1 MLNLILGKNPFVKT
15 EYVRRLI
22 AEKAKT
28 GEKCIIIVPEQFSYE
43 AEKSMLEIVGA
54 KDMLSVDVLSMTR
67 LAELILSEH
76 SDPEEKPVADD
87 GVRMMT
93 MSLALESLGD
103 TLEIYKK
110 YVSRPQLIAELISFA
125 TELKQWTVSVD
136 SLANFCEN
144 AGASSLKSKLGELVT
159 VLSLYNTMLER
170 SYYNTDDMLTSLCS
184 VLSECKYFEDKTVAI
199 DGFTRFTKQEYA
211 VVEKILL
218 QAPQVYITFDSDN
231 SRDSYSL
238 FANNNKQVE
247 YLKNIANKN
256 SVKIAPIKFIE
267 NGNDG
272 IDENLLK
279 LADGIFNP
287 KLTVS
292 NEPCGDAVKI
302 VSAPNKADECEFVA
316 MTVKKL
322 MREKGVRCRDIAVFE
337 RTEGTYDRE
346 LASAFKRYGV
356 PFYEDARQP
365 VACEP
370 LAVYLTSLLEIVCNG
385 FTTDSL
391 MRHLKTGLS
400 DLTSDEIAQLEN
412 YAFVWR
418 INASQW
424 REDFTENPNGY
435 GRELTD
441 FDEAKLASLNRIRK
455 KAVAPVL
462 AFKRDFSQA
471 ENEKKAEVIYDY
483 LIKNSVDK
491 KLKALSDELLKNGK
505 TALSQEQDA
514 VWTLVV
520 GMLDR
525 LWNTCKD
532 SGVSDKR
539 FFELFNILLSVSDFG
554 SVPKSIDA
562 VTLSAADRARVPV
575 KKYVFTVGANDGV
588 FPLNPPTQGLL
599 SDKERTELKNA
610 GIDLAETAEYKLTE
624 EKYIAYRAVITAG
637 ERLFVS
643 YCDADYQGVG
653 MTESQLVREIKKIY
667 PDLEVTEYENIPPLE
682 KIESS
687 ASAFE
692 IYAENY
698 TEDSEFM
705 SSVRDYLVSDSVN
718 RGKLNTLENAAD
730 KASAQIADTD
740 IATKLFGKN
749 MHLSASKT
757 EVYYKCP
764 FQYFC
769 KYGIKAQPRKEAD
782 VDYAV
787 SGSLIHEA
795 FEKILDRFSKEEL
808 IEMPPEALR
817 KNISDITDEYLEK
830 KMGGSKSKSNRFI
843 RQYNS
848 IGDQIFF
855 VLTRII
861 EELKVSDFVPTSFE
875 LPIDYGA
882 DVSPYE
888 LSLPDGG
895 TLSVSGSVDRVDIME
910 KNGKKYL
917 RVVDY
922 KSNGKSFKL
931 SDVVSGL
938 STQML
943 IYLFTIEKN
952 GKKKYG
958 DIIPSGVLYMPAKN
972 ATADLGRHEGADKIE
987 KKILGSNK
995 MSGIVVDDMDILQG
1009 MEHDLNGYFIPVS
1022 LTKSG
1027 AFTAS
1032 SRLIKAEELAMLNRK
1047 IDSVL
1052 RQMALNL
1059 HKGKIP
1065 VYPVKEDDCKYCDY
1079 SSVCGFEDGDSYREI
1094 LSAKDNEVIE
1104 MLKNEEDENG

>member
-22 AEKAKT
+22 AEKAQS

-43 AEKSMLEIVGA
+43 TEKSMLDLVGA
-54 KDMLSVDVLSMTR
+54 KNMLSVDVLSMTR

-76 SDPEEKPVADD
+76 SDPEEKPAADD

-110 YVSRPQLIAELISFA
+110 YVSRPQLIAELVSFA

-136 SLANFCEN
+136 SLARFCEN
-144 AGASSLKSKLGELVT
+144 AEASSLKSKLGELVT

-170 SYYNTDDMLTSLCS
+170 SYYNTDDMLTRLCS

-211 VVEKILL
+211 VVEKILS
-218 QAPQVYITFDSDN
+218 QSPQVYITFDSDN
-231 SRDSYSL
+231 NRDSYSL

-256 SVKIAPIKFIE
+256 SVKIAPIKFME

-272 IDENLLK
+272 IDEKLLNL
-279 LADGIFNP
+279 ANGIFTP
-287 KLTVS
+287 EFTVS
-292 NEPCGDAVKI
+292 KEPCGDAVKI

-322 MREKGVRCRDIAVFE
+322 MREKCVRCRDIAVFE

-365 VACEP
+365 AACEP
-370 LAVYLTSLLEIVCNG
+370 LAVYLTSLLEIACNG

-400 DLTSDEIAQLEN
+400 DLTSDETAQLEN

-435 GRELTD
+435 GSELTD
-441 FDEAKLASLNRIRK
+441 FDRVKLASLNRIRK

-505 TALSQEQDA
+505 TALSHEQDA

-575 KKYVFTVGANDGV
+575 KKYVFIVGANDGV

-610 GIDLAETAEYKLTE
+610 EIELAETAEYKLTE

-653 MTESQLVREIKKIY
+653 MTESQIVREIKKIY

-705 SSVRDYLVSDSVN
+705 SSVRDHLVSDSVN

-740 IATKLFGKN
+740 IATELFGKD

-769 KYGIKAQPRKEAD
+769 KYGIKAKPRKEAD
-782 VDYAV
+782 VDPAV

-795 FEKILDRFSKEEL
+795 FEKILKKFSKEEL
-808 IEMPPEALR
+808 IEMPSEVLR
-817 KNISDITDEYLEK
+817 KNISDITDEYLEE

-843 RQYNS
+843 KQYNS

-861 EELKVSDFVPTSFE
+861 EELKVSDFVPTDFE

-882 DVSPYE
+882 DVAPYR

-922 KSNGKSFKL
+922 KSSGKDFRL

-952 GKKKYG
+952 GKGKYG

-972 ATADLGRHEGADKIE
+972 GTADLDRHEGADKIE
-987 KKILGSNK
+987 DKILKSNK
-995 MSGIVVDDMDILQG
+995 MQGIIVDDMDIING

-1032 SRLIKAEELAMLNRK
+1032 SKLIKAEDLAMLNRK

-1065 VYPVKEDDCKYCDY
+1065 AYPVKEDDCKYCDY

-1104 MLKNEEDENG
+1104 MLKNEEEENG

>member
-22 AEKAKT
+22 AEKAQS

-43 AEKSMLEIVGA
+43 TEKSMLDLVGA

-110 YVSRPQLIAELISFA
+110 YISRPQLIAELVSFA

-136 SLANFCEN
+136 SLARFCEN
-144 AGASSLKSKLGELVT
+144 AEASSLKSKLDELT
-159 VLSLYNTMLER
+159 SILSLYNAMLEK
-170 SYYNTDDMLTSLCS
+170 SYYNTDDMLTRLCT
-184 VLSECKYFEDKTVAI
+184 VLSERKYFEDKTVAI

-267 NGNDG
+267 NDNSSTDKK
-272 IDENLLK
+272 LLK
-279 LADGIFNP
+279 LADGIFTPEFTAP
-287 KLTVS
+287 K
-292 NEPCGDAVKI
+292 EPCGDAVKI

-365 VACEP
+365 ASCEP
-370 LAVYLTSLLEIVCNG
+370 LAVYLTSLLEIACNG

-400 DLTSDEIAQLEN
+400 DLTADEIAQLEN

-435 GRELTD
+435 GSELTD
-441 FDEAKLASLNRIRK
+441 FDKVKLASLNRIRK

-491 KLKALSDELLKNGK
+491 NLKTLSDELLKNGK

-599 SDKERTELKNA
+599 SDKERIKLKNA
-610 GIDLAETAEYKLTE
+610 GIELAETAEYKLTE

-637 ERLFVS
+637 ETLYVS

-667 PDLEVTEYENIPPLE
+667 PDLEVTEYENIAPLE
-682 KIESS
+682 KIESD

-692 IYAENY
+692 VYAENY
-698 TEDSEFM
+698 TEDSEFV
-705 SSVRDYLVSDSVN
+705 SSVREYLISDSVN
-718 RGKLNTLENAAD
+718 RGKLNTLENVAE

-740 IATKLFGKN
+740 IATKLFGKD
-749 MHLSASKT
+749 MRLSASKT

-769 KYGIKAQPRKEAD
+769 KYGIKAQPRKEAN
-782 VDYAV
+782 VDSAV
-787 SGSLIHEA
+787 SGSLIHEVL
-795 FEKILDRFSKEEL
+795 EKILDRFSKEKL

-861 EELKVSDFVPTSFE
+861 EELKVSDFVPISFE

-972 ATADLGRHEGADKIE
+972 ATADLGRHEGTDKIE
-987 KKILGSNK
+987 KKILESYK

-1032 SRLIKAEELAMLNRK
+1032 SKLIKAGDLAMLNRK

-1065 VYPVKEDDCKYCDY
+1065 AYPVKEDDCKYCDY

-1104 MLKNEEDENG
+1104 MLKNEEEENG

>member
-22 AEKAKT
+22 AEKAQS

-43 AEKSMLEIVGA
+43 TEKSMLDLVGA

-76 SDPEEKPVADD
+76 SDPEEKPAADD

-110 YVSRPQLIAELISFA
+110 YVSRPQLIAELVSFA

-136 SLANFCEN
+136 SLARFCEK
-144 AGASSLKSKLGELVT
+144 AEASSLKSKLGELVT

-170 SYYNTDDMLTSLCS
+170 SYYNTDDMLTRLCS

-211 VVEKILL
+211 IVEKILS

-256 SVKIAPIKFIE
+256 SVKIAPIKFME
-267 NGNDG
+267 NGNYG
-272 IDENLLK
+272 IDEKLLNL
-279 LADGIFNP
+279 ANGIFTPEFTVP
-287 KLTVS
+287 K
-292 NEPCGDAVKI
+292 EPCGDAVKI

-365 VACEP
+365 AAGEP
-370 LAVYLTSLLEIVCNG
+370 LAVYLTSLLEIACNG

-400 DLTSDEIAQLEN
+400 DLTPDETAQLEN

-435 GRELTD
+435 GSELTD
-441 FDEAKLASLNRIRK
+441 FDRVKLASLNRIRK

-575 KKYVFTVGANDGV
+575 EKYVFIVGANDGV

-610 GIDLAETAEYKLTE
+610 GIELAETAEYKLTE

-653 MTESQLVREIKKIY
+653 MTESQIVREIKKIY

-730 KASAQIADTD
+730 KALAQIADTD
-740 IATKLFGKN
+740 IATELFGKD

-769 KYGIKAQPRKEAD
+769 KYGIKAKPRKEAD
-782 VDYAV
+782 VDPAV

-795 FEKILDRFSKEEL
+795 FEKILKKFSKEEL
-808 IEMPPEALR
+808 IEMPSEVLR
-817 KNISDITDEYLEK
+817 KNISDITDEYLEE
-830 KMGGSKSKSNRFI
+830 KMGGSKSKSSRFI

-855 VLTRII
+855 VLSRII
-861 EELKVSDFVPTSFE
+861 EELKVSDFVPTDFE

-882 DVSPYE
+882 DVAPYR

-922 KSNGKSFKL
+922 KSSGKDFRL

-952 GKKKYG
+952 GKGKYG

-972 ATADLGRHEGADKIE
+972 GTADLDRHEGADKIE
-987 KKILGSNK
+987 DKILKSNK
-995 MSGIVVDDMDILQG
+995 MQGIIVDDMDIING

-1027 AFTAS
+1027 VFTAS
-1032 SRLIKAEELAMLNRK
+1032 SKLIKAEDLAMLNRK

-1065 VYPVKEDDCKYCDY
+1065 AYPVKEDDCKYCDY

-1104 MLKNEEDENG
+1104 MLKNEEEENG